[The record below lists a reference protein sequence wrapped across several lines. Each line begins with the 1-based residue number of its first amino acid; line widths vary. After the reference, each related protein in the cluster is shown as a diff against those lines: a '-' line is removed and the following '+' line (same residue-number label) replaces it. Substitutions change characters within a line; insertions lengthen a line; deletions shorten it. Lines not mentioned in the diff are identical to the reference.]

1 MIMGMVRLG
10 LVGRRARTALALAV
24 AAVVLSGCTASI
36 TTASPSR
43 GASPRATTTE
53 APPLPSPSGTYDP
66 DSDPIVAVVDRVT
79 PAVVNVTTRTI
90 SQNDIFG
97 DAGAGRAVGTGFI
110 IRSDG
115 VVVTNFHVIEQ
126 ALTIKV
132 TLPPPDN
139 RTFQAHW
146 IGGDGPHD
154 LAVLKVDGGSHLP
167 TVPLGDSDQLKLG
180 ERVIALGYALAL
192 PGGPTV
198 TSGIIS
204 SLARTVQ
211 AQDPNAPNG
220 TRTYEDVLQTDAAIN
235 PGNSGGPLVDLAG
248 NVVGINTAGSGS
260 AENVGFS
267 IAIHAAKPFIG
278 QALEHPAAPSAFLGV
293 TTTTVGPGVAS
304 QAGLPVDHGA
314 LVAQVAPGGPAQK
327 AGIRQGDV
335 IVAFDGK
342 PVNSSE
348 DLGRLIVALSPGTV
362 VVVRVVRSDGATENI
377 EATLG
382 TRPVPV
388 ASP

>member
-1 MIMGMVRLG
+1 MIIGMVQFG
-10 LVGRRARTALALAV
+10 LVPRRARAALAFVLAAV
-24 AAVVLSGCTASI
+24 ALSACTASLPK
-36 TTASPSR
+36 ASPS
-43 GASPRATTTE
+43 GGVSTLASTTE
-53 APPLPSPSGTYDP
+53 APALPSSTGTYDP
-66 DSDPIVAVVDRVT
+66 DSDPIVRVVERVT

-90 SQNDIFG
+90 SQSDIFG
-97 DAGAGRAVGTGFI
+97 NAGSGRAVGTGFI

-126 ALTIKV
+126 ALTIKI

-154 LAVLKVDGGSHLP
+154 LAVLKVDGAGHLP
-167 TVPLGDSDQLKLG
+167 TVPLGDSGNLKLG

-235 PGNSGGPLVDLAG
+235 PGNSGGPLVDLDG
-248 NVVGINTAGSGS
+248 NVVGINTAGSGT

-267 IAIHAAKPFIG
+267 IAIHAARPFID
-278 QALEHPAAPSAFLGV
+278 QALGHPAAPTAFLGV

-304 QAGLPVDHGA
+304 QAGLAVDHGA
-314 LVAQVAPGGPAQK
+314 LVAQVAPGGPAQQ

-335 IVAFDGK
+335 IVAFDET

-348 DLGRLIVALSPGTV
+348 DLGRLILDRSPGAA
-362 VVVRVVRSDGATENI
+362 VVVRVVRADGKVENVK
-377 EATLG
+377 ATLG